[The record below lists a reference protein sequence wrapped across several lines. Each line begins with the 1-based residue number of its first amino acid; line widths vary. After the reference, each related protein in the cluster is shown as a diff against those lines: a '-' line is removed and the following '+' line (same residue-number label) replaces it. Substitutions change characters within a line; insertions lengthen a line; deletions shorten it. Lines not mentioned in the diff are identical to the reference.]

1 MSELA
6 PLVVAIEM
14 GYGHLRAAV
23 PLAARLHTDV
33 LHCDRPPLADAVE
46 QRLWARSR
54 RTYELWCR
62 VSQLPI
68 VGAPLRSALDSLTFI
83 PPLHPYR
90 DLSLPNRSARLV
102 DRMGSR
108 GLGHTLAQHMRDTG
122 RPLLS
127 TFFTPA
133 VLADRAGAERVYC
146 VVTDSDINR
155 VWAPLDGKRTRI
167 HYFAPSERV
176 VRRLTA
182 YGVPPAQVQYTGFPL
197 PDELLGG
204 RDLAA
209 LRKNLGRRLGRLDP
223 TGRFRSRFTVEL
235 SQLGAATESDGKPPL
250 ITFAVGGAGAQAEL
264 ARQFLPGLKRLI
276 LNGKLRLCLVA
287 GVRGE
292 VAAEFRDALA
302 ANGLRESEVEILLQP
317 NFESY
322 FSAFHARLA
331 DTDVLW
337 TKPSEMT
344 FFAALGLP
352 LVMAPPVGVHER
364 YNRRWAAEAGAGL
377 FQHDVRFAGEWLEAY
392 LADGTLAGAAWAGF
406 RRLPQL
412 GLYDIVDTVG
422 GRS

>member
-1 MSELA
+1 MVK
-6 PLVVAIEM
+6 PIVVAIEM
-14 GYGHLRAAV
+14 GYGHLRAAA
-23 PLAARLHTDV
+23 PLAERLHTEV
-33 LHCDRPPLADAVE
+33 LHCDRPPIADAVE

-68 VGAPLRSALDSLTFI
+68 VGAPLRSALVSLTFI

-90 DLSLPNRSARLV
+90 DLSAPIRSARFV
-102 DRMGSR
+102 DRMGAR
-108 GLGHTLAQHMRDTG
+108 GLGQTLARHLRDTG

-133 VLADRAGAERVYC
+133 VLADRAGAERVFC
-146 VVTDSDINR
+146 VVTDTDINR
-155 VWAPLDGKRTRI
+155 VWAPLDAPRTRI

-176 VRRLTA
+176 VRRLVA
-182 YGVPPAQVQYTGFPL
+182 YGVPPGQVQYTGFPL
-197 PDELLGG
+197 PHELLGG
-204 RDLAA
+204 RELPA

-223 TGRFRSRFTVEL
+223 TGRFRSRFAVEL
-235 SQLGAATESDGKPPL
+235 SQLGEAADSDGKPPL
-250 ITFAVGGAGAQAEL
+250 ITFAIGGAGAQVEL
-264 ARQFLPGLKRLI
+264 ARQFLPSLRPLI
-276 LNGKLRLCLVA
+276 ESGKLRLCLVA
-287 GVRGE
+287 GVRAE
-292 VAAEFRDALA
+292 VAAEFHDALA
-302 ANGLRESEVEILLQP
+302 AAGLARAGVEVLHEPTIDG
-317 NFESY
+317 Y
-322 FSAFHARLA
+322 FRRFHALLG

-352 LVMAPPVGVHER
+352 LLMAPPVGVHER

-392 LADGTLAGAAWAGF
+392 LSDGTLAGAGWAGF

-412 GLYDIVDTVG
+412 GLYDIVDAVG
-422 GRS
+422 GDT

>member
-1 MSELA
+1 MK

-23 PLAARLHTDV
+23 PLAARLGTEV
-33 LHCDRPPLADAVE
+33 LHCDRPPLADPVE
-46 QRLWARSR
+46 QRLWAQSR
-54 RTYELWCR
+54 MTYELWCR
-62 VSQLPI
+62 VSTLPV

-90 DLSLPNRSARLV
+90 DLSAPNRSARLIES
-102 DRMGSR
+102 MGAR
-108 GLGHTLAQHMRDTG
+108 GLGHTLAKHLRDSG

-133 VLADRAGAERVYC
+133 VLADRLGCERVFC

-155 VWAPLDGKRTRI
+155 VWAPLDGRKTHI
-167 HYFAPSERV
+167 TYFAPSDRV
-176 VRRLTA
+176 VRRLVA
-182 YGVPPAQVQYTGFPL
+182 YGVPPERVHMTGFPL

-204 RDLAA
+204 RSLGI
-209 LRKNLGRRLGRLDP
+209 LRANLGRRLGRLDP
-223 TGRFRSRFTVEL
+223 TGRFRKQFAVEL
-235 SQLGAATESDGKPPL
+235 SQLGAPADSDGQPPL
-250 ITFAVGGAGAQAEL
+250 ITFAVGGAGAQAEM
-264 ARQFLPGLKRLI
+264 ARQFLPGLKRLVE
-276 LNGKLRLCLVA
+276 NGKLRLCLVA

-292 VAAEFRDALA
+292 VAREFRDAISTV
-302 ANGLRESEVEILLQP
+302 GLDERRVEILHEP
-317 NFESY
+317 TMDGY
-322 FSAFHARLA
+322 FRKFHERLG
-331 DTDVLW
+331 DTDILW

-352 LVMAPPVGVHER
+352 LIMAPPVGVHER

-392 LADGTLAGAAWAGF
+392 LTDGTLAGAAWAGF

-412 GLYDIVDTVG
+412 GLYEITDAVG
-422 GRS
+422 GGT